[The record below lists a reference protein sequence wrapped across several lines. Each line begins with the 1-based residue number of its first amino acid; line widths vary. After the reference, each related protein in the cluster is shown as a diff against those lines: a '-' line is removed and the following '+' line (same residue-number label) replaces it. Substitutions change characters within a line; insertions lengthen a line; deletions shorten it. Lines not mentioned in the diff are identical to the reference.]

1 MNTIT
6 QTDGF
11 SFARFKAVLANDIIT
26 LRKTIITAISIGFS
40 MFFIVETLSAHNY
53 IEEGLQFAE
62 VANNLKNL
70 FPFTFVMISTMMA
83 SLMLSDCRRKETR
96 IAVIMLPARQ
106 SEKYL
111 SRIVMCLFGI
121 LAGILIYVV
130 LYYLFLGLHFAF
142 QSNMELPANMS
153 EPWQYLNP
161 FGFHGQIT
169 YNGNNINPQEIM
181 SITTLFFIA
190 LWLFSCYILGGTI
203 WKKGSWLITSAV
215 LLMLSFFTAGMLKD
229 DHTITFFL
237 NAKTLVSDFVIN
249 IGVFLLLTA
258 VNISLSYLIFKRMQV
273 THKKLSDFLGRRR
286 RT

>member
-62 VANNLKNL
+62 VANYLKNL

-83 SLMLSDCRRKETR
+83 SLMLSDCRRKEKR
-96 IAVIMLPARQ
+96 LAVIMLPALS

-111 SRIVMCLFGI
+111 SRIMLVLSGI
-121 LAGILIYVV
+121 VAGLVIHTVV
-130 LYYLFLGLHFAF
+130 YYLLVALHFIF
-142 QSNMELPANMS
+142 QNSA
-153 EPWQYLNP
+153 
-161 FGFHGQIT
+161 GFMKGAALRSDIFSPIGFADVT
-169 YNGNNINPQEIM
+169 INGNKIDTHVLSNLVTGALM
-181 SITTLFFIA
+181 SM
-190 LWLFSCYILGGTI
+190 WLTSCYILGGTI

-229 DHTITFFL
+229 DHTVTFFL

-258 VNISLSYLIFKRMQV
+258 VNICLSYLIFKRMQV

-286 RT
+286 HT

>member
-6 QTDGF
+6 QTDRF
-11 SFARFKAVLANDIIT
+11 SFARFRAVLANDIIT
-26 LRKTIITAISIGFS
+26 LRKTIITSLGIGFS

-53 IEEGLQFAE
+53 IEEGLQFAG

-83 SLMLSDCRRKETR
+83 SLMLSDCRRKEKR
-96 IAVIMLPARQ
+96 LAVIMLPALS

-111 SRIVMCLFGI
+111 SRIMLVLSGI
-121 LAGILIYVV
+121 VAGLVIHTVV
-130 LYYLFLGLHFAF
+130 YYLLVALHFIF
-142 QSNMELPANMS
+142 QNSA
-153 EPWQYLNP
+153 
-161 FGFHGQIT
+161 GFMKGAALRSDIFSPIGFADVT
-169 YNGNNINPQEIM
+169 INGNKIDTHVLSNLVTGALM
-181 SITTLFFIA
+181 SM
-190 LWLFSCYILGGTI
+190 WLTSCYILGGTI

-215 LLMLSFFTAGMLKD
+215 LLVFSFVTAETLKD
-229 DHTITFFL
+229 DHTVTCFL
-237 NAKTLVSDFVIN
+237 YAKTLVSDFVIN

-258 VNISLSYLIFKRMQV
+258 VNICLSYLIFKRMQV